1 MKFTIKKAQEYII
14 ELPDATFLKDAFGS
28 FFRINEDQTATVIK
42 DRSIDEI
49 KAFDLDPMIRRC
61 NMGSAFGWMTE
72 SQIREIQPS
81 NEDEFNN
88 AIHRTLN
95 TITNE

>member
-1 MKFTIKKAQEYII
+1 MKLTIKKAQEYVI
-14 ELPDATFLKDAFGS
+14 EIPDSTFLKDSFGAY
-28 FFRINEDQTATVIK
+28 FRINDDNTATVIK
-42 DRSIDEI
+42 DRSIAEI
-49 KAFDLDPMIRRC
+49 MAFDLDPMIRRC
-61 NMGSAFGWMTE
+61 TMGSAFGWMTE
-72 SQIREIQPS
+72 TQIKELQPS